1 MALIPTTQVN
11 VSPDDYKRKMAY
23 ALMMQGSSAEPIQHW
38 TQGLARLAQGALG
51 GYQVYQ
57 DEQKQKQDE
66 ADATAAYLKYLHP
79 QGGVPTAASP
89 AAPAAPPATSPVAA
103 ALAPQGPSPPVQP
116 SSKVWGD
123 KEAEDAGLY
132 EKPTQVA
139 SLGAVPMPQPRPAAA
154 ALAATPE
161 PAAPVPTE
169 PQMADAKARIAQ
181 LLQSPNR
188 AERMLGKSLAEA
200 EIVQSIKPETTDE
213 LKEYNFA
220 KKQGYKGSFVD
231 FKTELKKAGK
241 PETNVNVGG
250 GSDKQVFDELAER
263 TKEARQTATGLTGL
277 REAKAA
283 IQSGAITGQ
292 WANEKL
298 ALAKIGASF
307 GADPSKIVNTETFRA
322 AIAPQ
327 VAAVLKSTVG
337 TTNISNT
344 DREFAEKAA
353 GGNITLDEKSIAR
366 LMDIMERASLGR
378 LQQHQK
384 MIDKVYADPEKF
396 ARERALFSIDIPE
409 APPVTQVAPPDR
421 ATLKKKYNLD

>member
-66 ADATAAYLKYLHP
+66 ADATAAYLKYLQP

-103 ALAPQGPSPPVQP
+103 ALAPQGPRPAVQP

-250 GSDKQVFDELAER
+250 GSDKQIFDAMEESA
-263 TKEARQTATGLTGL
+263 KEARQIASGLTGL
-277 REAKAA
+277 REARAA
-283 IQSGAITGQ
+283 IQGGAITGAG
-292 WANEKL
+292 ANQILGLQKVGA
-298 ALAKIGASF
+298 ALGIT
-307 GADPSKIVNTETFRA
+307 DPSKIVNTETFRA

-353 GGNITLDEKSIAR
+353 GGNISLDQGSITR
-366 LMDIMERASLGR
+366 LMDIMERASVGKLEA
-378 LQQHQK
+378 HQK
-384 MIDKVYADPEKF
+384 RLEKIYADPEKYG
-396 ARERALFSIDIPE
+396 RERALFGVDMPA
-409 APPVTQVAPPDR
+409 APMSRDGA
-421 ATLKKKYNLD
+421 ALKQKYGLD